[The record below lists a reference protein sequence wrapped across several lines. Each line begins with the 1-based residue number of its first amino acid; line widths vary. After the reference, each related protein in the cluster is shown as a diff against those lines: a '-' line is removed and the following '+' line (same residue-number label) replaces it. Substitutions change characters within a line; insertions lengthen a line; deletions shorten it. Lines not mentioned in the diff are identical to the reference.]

1 MAEIPVLQIEGSI
14 TRRPTTLPRLVI
26 LRHEVS
32 ISHHDGATV
41 GTVLRETGTEPLCT
55 RERSQP
61 GRGAGEACSQATSRG
76 REE

>member
-1 MAEIPVLQIEGSI
+1 MAEIPVLKIEGSI

-26 LRHEVS
+26 REIS
-32 ISHHDGATV
+32 ISHHEGATV

-61 GRGAGEACSQATSRG
+61 GRGAGEARSQATSRS